1 MSLVQAAVW
10 NVGTSTVDA
19 KGDLQAE
26 GLRKE
31 PSTEAAVGGVAQ
43 AGVSAVRFERYADD
57 GAPRRRGREA
67 VMAN

>member
-1 MSLVQAAVW
+1 VSLVQAAVW

-31 PSTEAAVGGVAQ
+31 LSTEAAA
-43 AGVSAVRFERYADD
+43 
-57 GAPRRRGREA
+57 RREGRTET
-67 VMAN
+67 